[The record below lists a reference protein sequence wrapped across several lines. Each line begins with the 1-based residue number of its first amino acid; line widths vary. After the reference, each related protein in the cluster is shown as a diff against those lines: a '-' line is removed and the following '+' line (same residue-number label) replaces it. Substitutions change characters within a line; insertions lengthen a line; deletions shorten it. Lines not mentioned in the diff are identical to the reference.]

1 MADSISKI
9 TVKIGG
15 MNYQL
20 LAAENEVYMRQVA
33 AHADEM
39 IRRVMQNSPHL
50 TLSMSTVLAL
60 VNAVDEQYNA
70 RKSMEN
76 AEHKSAEAE
85 KKLDEMKSELMRCRE
100 QTWEIKKDLLHYQNL
115 CKEYEEL
122 LERETMIDKGA
133 ADISSTIRDDSTDEK
148 DELSIDNNSE
158 YSEAA
163 DNKNDLN
170 PHVDDFH
177 PFEQTRLDDY
187 LQERS
192 ANSHSGSKQELV

>member
-70 RKSMEN
+70 RKSMEA
-76 AEHKSAEAE
+76 AEHKSVEAE
-85 KKLDEMKSELMRCRE
+85 RKLVEMKSELMRCRE

-122 LERETMIDKGA
+122 LEHETKTNLETDN
-133 ADISSTIRDDSTDEK
+133 DIGSEPEEK
-148 DELSIDNNSE
+148 DDGVNPASKNEFENVFESKESSISQNSQFHE
-158 YSEAA
+158 
-163 DNKNDLN
+163 
-170 PHVDDFH
+170 FH

-187 LQERS
+187 LQEKS
-192 ANSHSGSKQELV
+192 ADMSTDSEHKLV

>member
-70 RKSMEN
+70 RKGQEA
-76 AEHKSAEAE
+76 AERKSQEAE
-85 KKLDEMKSELMRCRE
+85 KRLEEMKSELMRCRE

-122 LERETMIDKGA
+122 LEQET
-133 ADISSTIRDDSTDEK
+133 EV
-148 DELSIDNNSE
+148 EVDNTQQPQPQE
-158 YSEAA
+158 
-163 DNKNDLN
+163 
-170 PHVDDFH
+170 FH

-187 LQERS
+187 LLVPSNEEPAHSEEERD
-192 ANSHSGSKQELV
+192 

>member
-60 VNAVDEQYNA
+60 VNAVDEQYKA

-122 LERETMIDKGA
+122 LENETTTENK
-133 ADISSTIRDDSTDEK
+133 STDTSGLIK
-148 DELSIDNNSE
+148 DDLTEVKDVSLVDNTND
-158 YSEAA
+158 YSETA
-163 DNKNDLN
+163 DDKNDLN
-170 PHVDDFH
+170 SHVDDFH

-192 ANSHSGSKQELV
+192 ANSNSGSEQELV

>member
-1 MADSISKI
+1 MADNISKI

-20 LAAENEVYMRQVA
+20 LAAENEIYMRQVA

-39 IRRVMQNSPHL
+39 IRRVMQNNPHL

-70 RKSMEN
+70 RKGQED
-76 AEHKSAEAE
+76 AEHKKIDAE
-85 KKLDEMKSELMRCRE
+85 KKLAELKSELMRCRE

-122 LERETMIDKGA
+122 LESETTSDEA
-133 ADISSTIRDDSTDEK
+133 VLSSIE
-148 DELSIDNNSE
+148 
-158 YSEAA
+158 SEAVEVSEDMIS
-163 DNKNDLN
+163 DNE
-170 PHVDDFH
+170 DDTNNTFSESEEFQ

-187 LQERS
+187 LQATS
-192 ANSHSGSKQELV
+192 AEKKSELEIEQE